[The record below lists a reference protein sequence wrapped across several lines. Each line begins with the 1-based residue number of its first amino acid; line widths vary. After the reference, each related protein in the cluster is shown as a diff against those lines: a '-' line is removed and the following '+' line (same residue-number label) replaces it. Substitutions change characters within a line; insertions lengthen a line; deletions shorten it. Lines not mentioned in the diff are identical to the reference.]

1 MLNVEE
7 FLCQRKDL
15 MTRYEQEARAYLRK
29 LGRKADFVEQIP
41 FFADGVADA
50 NIWCN
55 ADNNFR
61 PLFITKEASIGFDSV
76 IGLPEYYR
84 KWDGIT
90 YFEHVDDPFGDI
102 KIGVNKF
109 ASNNPW
115 QRIIKLARGLELL
128 CKNKEFH
135 EYSSLNYFGFETG
148 GLRNTNN
155 VSGDPVYEF
164 QTANEN
170 YISTVNQIAVINIKK
185 LAGGTNVG
193 SELSVESGFYLD
205 HISDENE
212 SLKKLFIEQ
221 IELID
226 PSVIICCGKEYG
238 KFTSAYLP
246 SEIKEKYACKII
258 ECPHPNRSSNESFY
272 DMPIRTY
279 AEMNGIGDENMS

>member
-41 FFADGVADA
+41 FLADGVADA

-84 KWDGIT
+84 KWDGST

-205 HISDENE
+205 HMGINYERETLISGYYFEPFDGDG
-212 SLKKLFIEQ
+212 F
-221 IELID
+221 LID
-226 PSVIICCGKEYG
+226 GCNPGAKLIYMDEGFDK
-238 KFTSAYLP
+238 
-246 SEIKEKYACKII
+246 
-258 ECPHPNRSSNESFY
+258 ESFY
-272 DMPIRTY
+272 RIRKMLQML
-279 AEMNGIGDENMS
+279 AMSYRLVMI

>member
-41 FFADGVADA
+41 FLADGVADA

-109 ASNNPW
+109 AS
-115 QRIIKLARGLELL
+115 IILGR
-128 CKNKEFH
+128 
-135 EYSSLNYFGFETG
+135 
-148 GLRNTNN
+148 
-155 VSGDPVYEF
+155 
-164 QTANEN
+164 
-170 YISTVNQIAVINIKK
+170 
-185 LAGGTNVG
+185 
-193 SELSVESGFYLD
+193 
-205 HISDENE
+205 E
-212 SLKKLFIEQ
+212 SL
-221 IELID
+221 
-226 PSVIICCGKEYG
+226 S
-238 KFTSAYLP
+238 LP
-246 SEIKEKYACKII
+246 EAWNCFVRTK
-258 ECPHPNRSSNESFY
+258 SF
-272 DMPIRTY
+272 
-279 AEMNGIGDENMS
+279 MNTRL